1 MDCHARNDGGDFLRV
16 FERFFGA
23 LVGGGIF
30 LECGLGFLGIF
41 VFDGQ
46 KQDNLGRI
54 LNFFFNLY
62 EFLVFWNE
70 ICLQRRSS
78 VDF

>member
-1 MDCHARNDGGDFLRV
+1 MGFGENFFWGVEFWV
-16 FERFFGA
+16 FA
-23 LVGGGIF
+23 
-30 LECGLGFLGIF
+30 GIF
-41 VFDGQ
+41 VFDEQ
-46 KQDNLGRI
+46 KQENLGRI
-54 LNFFFNLY
+54 SNFFLNLY

>member
-1 MDCHARNDGGDFLRV
+1 MFLDFG
-16 FERFFGA
+16 ENFFGVEFWVFA
-23 LVGGGIF
+23 
-30 LECGLGFLGIF
+30 GIF
-41 VFDGQ
+41 VFEEQ
-46 KQDNLGRI
+46 KQENLGRI
-54 LNFFFNLY
+54 SNFFLNLY